1 MLSKCA
7 NPGCT
12 ALFRYLHQG
21 KLFRLD
27 ASSEEPASQSTK
39 KPARRVEYFWL
50 CDECAARVTL
60 HYKSDVG
67 ITLESVSTA
76 LMRIVSASPGM

>member
-7 NPGCT
+7 NPGCR

-27 ASSEEPASQSTK
+27 ASSEDSASHANNK
-39 KPARRVEYFWL
+39 ALRRVEYFWL

-60 HYKSDVG
+60 HYQKNAG
-67 ITLESVSTA
+67 ITFESRSTA
-76 LMRIVSASPGM
+76 LVRVAAASSGM